1 MLNGYHLH
9 AKRWCKYL
17 VSLNLP
23 STLTK
28 TDKLFVDQMRDVNW
42 NKQAFKDLIMADATK
57 ELILALVE
65 NLLEARKSTDVISG
79 KGSGLI
85 VLLHGGPGT
94 GKTFTAESVAEIA
107 QKPLYRITCGEIG
120 TEPSKVEK
128 HLTAVLH
135 LGKIWDC
142 GKQVQAS

>member
-1 MLNGYHLH
+1 M
-9 AKRWCKYL
+9 
-17 VSLNLP
+17 SLNLP